1 MKQLK
6 QHEQLCWYI
15 GIILFYF
22 IMAILTPLS
31 YVDWHWYLNSHIG
44 SLGQDLMRTN
54 GRYLGN
60 FLEILAM
67 HSVIFKYLSYTALS
81 GLIIYICTMLVNV
94 NKKFIYIL
102 VCFTFLI
109 IIPSGIYSETYGWMA
124 GFYNYIP
131 STIISL
137 FILYTIIYILYED
150 KEASINHLWLFLT
163 ACLFG
168 QLFIENIT
176 IYNSLIILT
185 GAVIYG
191 LQHKKLNYYL
201 VVGFMLSCIGAIIMF
216 LNPIYFKIIDG
227 KTVYHSVS
235 DKVGVIHKI
244 GTTLL
249 KDLPK
254 YIFLNQYLILVV
266 ITVIITILLVRNSI
280 FTKLHI
286 VIKFAIMFGLY
297 SLPVYKLLIYDQF
310 HFEIYTKSFSIALFN
325 LIICTVYFVTLI
337 YSTVILI
344 FERYLR
350 AIALGC
356 LISIVL
362 SAIPLLFV
370 APIGNRNFY
379 FTYVLWLIFLLC
391 FAKQLDGNMYKIT
404 TIVKVLACVYSLI
417 LVVGF
422 SLIYQSSVNR
432 IENVEE
438 QLKNGK
444 SHQNIILERL
454 PFEKYTHLTTPST
467 KTDLNDFK
475 AYYDLPKDLK
485 FKVVPFGYD
494 GE

>member
-1 MKQLK
+1 M
-6 QHEQLCWYI
+6 
-15 GIILFYF
+15 
-22 IMAILTPLS
+22 
-31 YVDWHWYLNSHIG
+31 
-44 SLGQDLMRTN
+44 
-54 GRYLGN
+54 
-60 FLEILAM
+60 
-67 HSVIFKYLSYTALS
+67 
-81 GLIIYICTMLVNV
+81 
-94 NKKFIYIL
+94 
-102 VCFTFLI
+102 
-109 IIPSGIYSETYGWMA
+109 
-124 GFYNYIP
+124 
-131 STIISL
+131 
-137 FILYTIIYILYED
+137 
-150 KEASINHLWLFLT
+150 
-163 ACLFG
+163 
-168 QLFIENIT
+168 
-176 IYNSLIILT
+176 
-185 GAVIYG
+185 YG

-254 YIFLNQYLILVV
+254 YIFLNQYLILVF
-266 ITVIITILLVRNSI
+266 ITVIITILLVHNSI
-280 FTKLHI
+280 FTKQHV

-325 LIICTVYFVTLI
+325 LLICTVYFVTLI

-362 SAIPLLFV
+362 SAMPLLFV

-391 FAKQLDGNMYKIT
+391 FAKQLDGNMNKIT